1 MMSTTRK
8 LSAAERARKLAR
20 LQRIA
25 RTMDKAWGIPF
36 TRWRFGMDS
45 VLGLVPGAGDAVN
58 LVVGIYTL
66 HLARQLGAP
75 PALLVKMAANTG
87 IDFGVGSVP
96 VIGDILDLFFKSN
109 VRNVKL
115 LTDYLEKQGERP
127 H

>member
-1 MMSTTRK
+1 MMSNTTK

-45 VLGLVPGAGDAVN
+45 VLGLVPGAGDTVN

>member
-1 MMSTTRK
+1 MMSTTTK

-115 LTDYLEKQGERP
+115 LTDYLEKQGEWP

>member
-1 MMSTTRK
+1 MMSNTTK

-115 LTDYLEKQGERP
+115 LTDYLEKQGEWP